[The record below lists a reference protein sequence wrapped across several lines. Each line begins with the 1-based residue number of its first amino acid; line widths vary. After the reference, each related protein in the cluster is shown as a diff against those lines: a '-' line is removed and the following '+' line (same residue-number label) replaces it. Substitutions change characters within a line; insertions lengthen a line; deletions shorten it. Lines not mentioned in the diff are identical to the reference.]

1 VTGVSTSPATVV
13 SGISKS
19 TGSFVT
25 GVSIATTVV
34 RIAGVALTGATGA
47 GQEIL
52 VLLRPSIA

>member
-1 VTGVSTSPATVV
+1 V

-25 GVSIATTVV
+25 SVGIATAIV

-52 VLLRPSIA
+52 VLLRPSVA